1 MPDGPFNPGA
11 AAVRE
16 RRLDL
21 DRAKGIAILLVV
33 FGHIVARQ
41 QPEGLGWYEPL
52 RFAVYRFHMPLFFY
66 LSGTVAMLSG
76 VLATPPARW
85 AGLLEKRAMRLLL
98 PFFAVGLLILLG
110 KLAAAQV
117 TATVDNAPDG
127 FGDGLRHL
135 FWDTA
140 ASPATSIWYL
150 LVLFLATLVAVPAMR
165 CGLGTSFL
173 VGLGLVL
180 QFLPVP
186 AVLYLDRF
194 ASHFIFFA
202 MGLWVAQRQDWL
214 LPAFTRQIG
223 LWCGLF
229 LASLALAE
237 AGILPEAWSLL
248 VCGLLALPAVH
259 ALVRAAPIN
268 RLRWP
273 LWFGRYSMVIY
284 LFNTIAIGLAKAVL
298 VALGVGWTVAGFW
311 LHAPVLMAAGILLP
325 VLFKQLVLVRL
336 PAVDRLTD

>member
-1 MPDGPFNPGA
+1 MPEGPFPRP
-11 AAVRE
+11 VRE

-41 QPEGLGWYEPL
+41 QPEGLTWYEPL

-76 VLATPPARW
+76 VLATPPGGW
-85 AGLLEKRAMRLLL
+85 GSLLEKRAVRLLL

-110 KLAAAQV
+110 KLGAGQV
-117 TATVDNAPDG
+117 TATVDNAPPG
-127 FGDGLRHL
+127 LGAGLRQL

-165 CGLGTSFL
+165 LGLGSTVL
-173 VGLGLVL
+173 VAVGLVL

-194 ASHFIFFA
+194 ASHFLFFA
-202 MGLWVAQRQDWL
+202 AGIWVAQRQDRL
-214 LPAFTRQIG
+214 LPAFAHWLG
-223 LWCGLF
+223 PWCALF
-229 LASLALAE
+229 LASLALAG
-237 AGILPEAWSLL
+237 AGIIPERWSML
-248 VCGLLALPAVH
+248 VCGLLALPALH
-259 ALVRAAPIN
+259 GLVRAAPLN

-311 LHAPVLMAAGILLP
+311 LHAPVLMAAGVFLP
-325 VLFKQLVLVRL
+325 IAFKQLVLARA
-336 PAVDRLTD
+336 PAVNRLTD

>member
-1 MPDGPFNPGA
+1 MPEGSYAP
-11 AAVRE
+11 VRE

-41 QPEGLGWYEPL
+41 QPEGLTWYEPL

-76 VLATPPARW
+76 VMATPPGRW
-85 AGLLEKRAMRLLL
+85 GTLLEKRAVRLLL

-110 KLAAAQV
+110 KLGAGQV
-117 TATVDNAPDG
+117 TTTVDNAPEG
-127 FGDGLRHL
+127 LGAGLRHL

-140 ASPATSIWYL
+140 TSPATSIWYL

-165 CGLGTSFL
+165 LGLGSS
-173 VGLGLVL
+173 GLVVFGLAL
-180 QFLPVP
+180 QFLPIP
-186 AVLYLDRF
+186 PVLYLDRF
-194 ASHFIFFA
+194 ASHFLFFA
-202 MGLWVAQRQDWL
+202 MGLWVAERQDWL
-214 LPAFTRQIG
+214 LPAFSRQLG

-229 LASLALAE
+229 LASLALAG
-237 AGILPEAWSLL
+237 AGVIPERYSML

-259 ALVRAAPIN
+259 GLVRAAPVN

-311 LHAPVLMAAGILLP
+311 LHAPLLMAAGVFLP
-325 VLFKQLVLVRL
+325 IAFKQLVLARL

>member
-1 MPDGPFNPGA
+1 MPEGPYA
-11 AAVRE
+11 LVRK

-41 QPEGLGWYEPL
+41 QPEGLTWYEPL

-76 VLATPPARW
+76 VLLTPPERW
-85 AGLLEKRAMRLLL
+85 ATLLERRAVRLLL

-110 KLAAAQV
+110 KLGAGQV
-117 TATVDNAPDG
+117 TSTVDNAPEG
-127 FGDGLRHL
+127 LGPGLRHL

-140 ASPATSIWYL
+140 SSPATSIWYL
-150 LVLFLATLVAVPAMR
+150 LVLFLATAVAVPALR
-165 CGLGTSFL
+165 LGLGSSGL
-173 VGLGLVL
+173 VVLGLVL
-180 QFLPVP
+180 QFVAVP
-186 AVLYLDRF
+186 PMLYLDRF
-194 ASHFIFFA
+194 ASHFVFFA
-202 MGLWVAQRQDWL
+202 IGIWVAERQDRL
-214 LPAFTRQIG
+214 LPALSRQLG

-229 LASLALAE
+229 LCSLALAG
-237 AGILPEAWSLL
+237 AGVVPEAWSML
-248 VCGLLALPAVH
+248 VCGLLALPALH
-259 ALVRAAPIN
+259 ALVLAAPVN

-284 LFNTIAIGLAKAVL
+284 LFNTVAIGVAKAML

-311 LHAPVLMAAGILLP
+311 LHGPLLMAAGLFLP
-325 VLFKQLVLVRL
+325 IAFKHVVLARL

>member
-1 MPDGPFNPGA
+1 MPEGPFAP
-11 AAVRE
+11 VRE

-21 DRAKGIAILLVV
+21 DRAKGLAILLVV

-41 QPEGLGWYEPL
+41 QPEGLTWYEPL

-85 AGLLEKRAMRLLL
+85 ATLLERRAVRLLL

-110 KLAAAQV
+110 KLGAGQV
-117 TATVDNAPDG
+117 TTTVDNAPEG
-127 FGDGLRHL
+127 LGAGLRHL

-140 ASPATSIWYL
+140 TSPATSIWYL

-165 CGLGTSFL
+165 LGLGSTGL
-173 VGLGLVL
+173 VVLGLAF
-180 QFLPVP
+180 QFLPIP
-186 AVLYLDRF
+186 PVLYLDRF
-194 ASHFIFFA
+194 ASHFLFFA
-202 MGLWVAQRQDWL
+202 MGIWVAHRQAWL
-214 LPAFTRQIG
+214 LTAFSRQIG
-223 LWCGLF
+223 LWVGLF
-229 LASLALAE
+229 LGSLALAE
-237 AGILPEAWSLL
+237 AGVLPEAWSML
-248 VCGLLALPAVH
+248 VCGLLALPALH
-259 ALVRAAPIN
+259 ALVRAAPAN

-284 LFNTIAIGLAKAVL
+284 LFNTIAIGVAKAVL
-298 VALGVGWTVAGFW
+298 VALGLGWTVAGFW
-311 LHAPVLMAAGILLP
+311 LHAPVLMAAGVFLP
-325 VLFKQLVLVRL
+325 VLFKWLLLRRI